1 VQDDPGI
8 HVIEHAL
15 VVDLLQDEDS
25 RVCGLT
31 LHVIGEGQA
40 DGVGAAHARAVVLA
54 TGGLGQIYDATTHP
68 SHAPATAISTGRP
81 IRGGIARLR

>member
-1 VQDDPGI
+1 MQDDPGI

-25 RVCGLT
+25 RVCGVT
-31 LHVIGEGQA
+31 LH
-40 DGVGAAHARAVVLA
+40 VLA
-54 TGGLGQIYDATTHP
+54 TGGLGQIYDATTNP

-81 IRGGIARLR
+81 IRGGIAPLR